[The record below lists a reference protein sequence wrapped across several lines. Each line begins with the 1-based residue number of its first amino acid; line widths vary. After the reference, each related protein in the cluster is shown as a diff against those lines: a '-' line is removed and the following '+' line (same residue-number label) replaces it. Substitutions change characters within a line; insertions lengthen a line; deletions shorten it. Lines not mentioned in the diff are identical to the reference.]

1 MRLFH
6 RNPIASRKRFSGGRI
21 FAGLVSAASTGTA
34 GLLAFG
40 GSAAHASPLAFHPI
54 ISNAS
59 WLDVAVRGGS
69 FSAGTDLIQWGSD
82 NGSEQQWAVNGS
94 EIVNENSG
102 MCITTDGV
110 AGDPLTQQPCSGS
123 GYQVWNPSYVWWA
136 GGSTL
141 YNPASG
147 LVMDVQGDS
156 YGWGAEIDA
165 WYPNN
170 GLNQVFSMP
179 GQPGF

>member
-1 MRLFH
+1 
-6 RNPIASRKRFSGGRI
+6 
-21 FAGLVSAASTGTA
+21 
-34 GLLAFG
+34 
-40 GSAAHASPLAFHPI
+40 
-54 ISNAS
+54 
-59 WLDVAVRGGS
+59 
-69 FSAGTDLIQWGSD
+69 
-82 NGSEQQWAVNGS
+82 
-94 EIVNENSG
+94 

-136 GGSTL
+136 GGSML

-156 YGWGAEIDA
+156 YGVRRVDA

-179 GQPGF
+179 GQPGFQTCAAGPSLPTAPEPSGYAPGGLGAP